1 MENSQF
7 EEWLADYEAELR
19 EGVQKRFGLTDGI
32 SDKNRLSDES
42 LQGKDQDTVQCVYS
56 VRSEPSS
63 KGSK

>member
-1 MENSQF
+1 MENNQF

-42 LQGKDQDTVQCVYS
+42 PQGEDQDT
-56 VRSEPSS
+56 PSTS
-63 KGSK
+63 

>member
-32 SDKNRLSDES
+32 NDKNRLSDES
-42 LQGKDQDTVQCVYS
+42 LQGKIKDTVQCVYS

-63 KGSK
+63 EGSK

>member
-32 SDKNRLSDES
+32 SDKNRLSDKS
-42 LQGKDQDTVQCVYS
+42 QGKDQDTVQCVYS
-56 VRSEPSS
+56 VMSEPSS

>member
-1 MENSQF
+1 MENSQL

-42 LQGKDQDTVQCVYS
+42 LQGKDQIPFNAS
-56 VRSEPSS
+56 IPSGLS
-63 KGSK
+63 QA